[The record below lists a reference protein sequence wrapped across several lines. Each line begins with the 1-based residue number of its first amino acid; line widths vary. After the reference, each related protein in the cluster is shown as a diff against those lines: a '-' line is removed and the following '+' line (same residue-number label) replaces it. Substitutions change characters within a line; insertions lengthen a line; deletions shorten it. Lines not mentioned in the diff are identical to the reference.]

1 MLNVEDGKAMVGIT
15 EIILEIIVVAIV
27 LWLVGRWLVGKK
39 TTSVIH
45 AIWIAVLGV
54 IIARVIG
61 LIPVIGEIGG
71 IISLIVWVYLIK
83 RFFQTNWMKALIVG
97 IVAAIVLYVI
107 HFIIPS
113 LP

>member
-1 MLNVEDGKAMVGIT
+1 MVGIT

-27 LWLVGRWLVGKK
+27 LWLVGRWLVGK
-39 TTSVIH
+39 TASVIH

-54 IIARVIG
+54 IIARIIG

-83 RFFQTNWMKALIVG
+83 RFFATNWMKALIVG
-97 IVAAIVLYVI
+97 IVAAIVLYIV
-107 HFIIPS
+107 HFLIPG

>member
-1 MLNVEDGKAMVGIT
+1 MMGFSIT

-27 LWLVGRWLVGKK
+27 LWLVGRWLVGKAA
-39 TTSVIH
+39 SVVH

-54 IIARVIG
+54 IIARIIG

-83 RFFQTNWMKALIVG
+83 RFFQTSWMKALIVG
-97 IVAAIVLYVI
+97 IVAAIVLYIV
-107 HFIIPS
+107 HFLIPS

>member
-1 MLNVEDGKAMVGIT
+1 MMGFSIT
-15 EIILEIIVVAIV
+15 EIVVEIIVVAIV
-27 LWLVGRWLVGKK
+27 LWLVGRWLVGKAA
-39 TTSVIH
+39 SVIH

-61 LIPVIGEIGG
+61 FIPVIGEIGG

-83 RFFQTNWMKALIVG
+83 RFFATSWMKALIVG
-97 IVAAIVLYVI
+97 IVAAIVLYIV
-107 HFIIPS
+107 HFLIPA

>member
-1 MLNVEDGKAMVGIT
+1 MVGIT

-27 LWLVGRWLVGKK
+27 LWLVGRWLVGKAA
-39 TTSVIH
+39 SVVH

-54 IIARVIG
+54 IIARIIG

-71 IISLIVWVYLIK
+71 LISLIVWVYLIK
-83 RFFQTNWMKALIVG
+83 RFFKTSWMKALIVG
-97 IVAAIVLYVI
+97 IVAVIVLYII
-107 HFIIPS
+107 HFLIPS

>member
-1 MLNVEDGKAMVGIT
+1 MTVRTMSFSIT
-15 EIILEIIVVAIV
+15 EIIVEIIVVAIV

-39 TTSVIH
+39 AASIVH

-83 RFFQTNWMKALIVG
+83 RFFATNWMKALIVG
-97 IVAAIVLYVI
+97 IAAAIVLYII
-107 HFIIPS
+107 HLLIPS